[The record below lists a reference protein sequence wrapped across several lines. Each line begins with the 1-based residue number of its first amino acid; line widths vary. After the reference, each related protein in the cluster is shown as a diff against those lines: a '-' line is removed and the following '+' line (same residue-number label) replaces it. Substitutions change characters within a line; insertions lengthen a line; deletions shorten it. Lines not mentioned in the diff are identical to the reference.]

1 MKDGP
6 QYSGAVERCATPGS
20 RCATP
25 GSMLISPAG
34 TPTHLSNS
42 TSKSY
47 KLNTNTES
55 TKPAALGRIKKV
67 RISSDR
73 LF

>member
-1 MKDGP
+1 
-6 QYSGAVERCATPGS
+6 
-20 RCATP
+20 
-25 GSMLISPAG
+25 MLISPAG

-47 KLNTNTES
+47 KMNTNTES

-67 RISSDR
+67 RI
-73 LF
+73 